1 MAIPTLSIAEVAD
14 GDAQLDLMLDG
25 FIADTAA
32 CSEAAAA
39 AAAAA
44 EAFGALADRCRDAD
58 ERTRLTQRSP
68 KLAQASSSML
78 RRALSTSDSNSD
90 ADSGSQLLE
99 HVLRCMA
106 NQSAD
111 NPAARAQLLA
121 AGGVEAIGAVL
132 SSLPA
137 AAASPGVARAA
148 FGAALNVAL
157 DCGECARALLGAGAL
172 HAHLQALGGAAGGAP
187 RDVWPIVCMGVDALC
202 EHADFGGEGAEYAPA
217 VLQTLA
223 RELLPLP
230 KASAD
235 LAVRG
240 AMRALVWV
248 LCEAVEKSAAA
259 RAQLGTPAAVLAL
272 FDVLEF
278 YAADGAS
285 SHNGE
290 QREEN
295 EGGEHKE
302 VRKADALTQAI
313 AAVSGDDAALAALFA
328 SRALLQRL
336 EGILMGSSAAMAA
349 AAALCLG
356 NLARSDA
363 HCTQLVAEH
372 APMVRALIHAWLTP
386 RSVNVRT
393 RHAASGVLKNLS
405 LAPAN
410 RAALADWGLVGA
422 AAGGVASAVVP
433 LQANCIGMLRHL
445 AASSVAV
452 QPMVDAGALR
462 DALHAVQ
469 ATDVAAVRCEGS
481 RLIAAIARRAYLP
494 GESPGARDAIDAA
507 QYDLATPLVRLAM
520 LDGARHPLLRQES
533 LVALTVLATDARHR
547 LAILRL
553 LVPANSAKLAKEAK
567 KEEAGEKEEEE
578 EKKDE
583 EEEKEEMGFAG
594 VLADLITQGA
604 DGPLPQAA
612 LQATSL
618 VTQLAAATSSST
630 SLEDEG

>member
-1 MAIPTLSIAEVAD
+1 
-14 GDAQLDLMLDG
+14 
-25 FIADTAA
+25 
-32 CSEAAAA
+32 
-39 AAAAA
+39 
-44 EAFGALADRCRDAD
+44 
-58 ERTRLTQRSP
+58 
-68 KLAQASSSML
+68 
-78 RRALSTSDSNSD
+78 
-90 ADSGSQLLE
+90 
-99 HVLRCMA
+99 
-106 NQSAD
+106 
-111 NPAARAQLLA
+111 
-121 AGGVEAIGAVL
+121 
-132 SSLPA
+132 
-137 AAASPGVARAA
+137 
-148 FGAALNVAL
+148 
-157 DCGECARALLGAGAL
+157 
-172 HAHLQALGGAAGGAP
+172 
-187 RDVWPIVCMGVDALC
+187 
-202 EHADFGGEGAEYAPA
+202 HADFGGEGAEYAPA

-230 KASAD
+230 NASAD

-240 AMRALVWV
+240 AMRTLVWV

-259 RAQLGTPAAVLAL
+259 RAQLATPAAVLAL

-278 YAADGAS
+278 YAADGA

-336 EGILMGSSAAMAA
+336 ERILMGSSAAMAA

-372 APMVRALIHAWLTP
+372 APMVRALIHAWLIP

-410 RAALADWGLVGA
+410 RAALADWGLVAA
-422 AAGGVASAVVP
+422 AAGGVASAVAP

-553 LVPANSAKLAKEAK
+553 LVPTNSAKLAKEAK
-567 KEEAGEKEEEE
+567 KEEEEE
-578 EKKDE
+578 EKK

-630 SLEDEG
+630 SLEDEGVSILRSTLLPLIATTS